1 MCCRREDFEFE
12 LNTLPERRQ
21 ALIASPEDISEPGIE
36 SAKIVSA
43 IQRATVIE
51 DAVSNHWAADT
62 HGDKSG

>member
-1 MCCRREDFEFE
+1 
-12 LNTLPERRQ
+12 
-21 ALIASPEDISEPGIE
+21 LIASPEDISEPGIE

>member
-1 MCCRREDFEFE
+1 LCCRREDFEFE
-12 LNTLPERRQ
+12 LNTLTGK
-21 ALIASPEDISEPGIE
+21 IASPEDISEPGIE